1 MGAPAVDLDDGRG
14 MDPGH
19 RNSLGDAGD
28 GLFRMSDFPI
38 EDPQFWIV
46 TLLSIS
52 AVILLLWSR
61 NSGKKRDQG
70 GSCGGC
76 KPE

>member
-19 RNSLGDAGD
+19 RNSVGDDGD

-61 NSGKKRDQG
+61 NSSKKSDQG

-76 KPE
+76 KPK

>member
-1 MGAPAVDLDDGRG
+1 
-14 MDPGH
+14 
-19 RNSLGDAGD
+19 
-28 GLFRMSDFPI
+28 MSDFPI

-52 AVILLLWSR
+52 AVIVLLWSR
-61 NSGKKRDQG
+61 YSSKKRDQG

>member
-1 MGAPAVDLDDGRG
+1 
-14 MDPGH
+14 
-19 RNSLGDAGD
+19 
-28 GLFRMSDFPI
+28 MSDFPI

-61 NSGKKRDQG
+61 YSGKKGDQG

-76 KPE
+76 KPK

>member
-1 MGAPAVDLDDGRG
+1 
-14 MDPGH
+14 
-19 RNSLGDAGD
+19 
-28 GLFRMSDFPI
+28 MSDFPI

-61 NSGKKRDQG
+61 NSSKKRDQG

-76 KPE
+76 KPK

>member
-1 MGAPAVDLDDGRG
+1 
-14 MDPGH
+14 
-19 RNSLGDAGD
+19 
-28 GLFRMSDFPI
+28 MSDFPI

-61 NSGKKRDQG
+61 YRGKKRDQG

>member
-1 MGAPAVDLDDGRG
+1 
-14 MDPGH
+14 
-19 RNSLGDAGD
+19 
-28 GLFRMSDFPI
+28 MSDFPI

-46 TLLSIS
+46 SVLAIG

-61 NSGKKRDQG
+61 NSRKKRDQG
-70 GSCGGC
+70 GPCGGC